1 MTLIESVPHECGG
14 NRYHG
19 VRGRPIGSCLI
30 GYARG
35 MADPA
40 SRESTPTPEE
50 QVRRLYEGAETQ
62 TAKAMEQLVGSQ
74 GFGELLARMTEN
86 LVALTKVGSDAGDL
100 VLRNLRIAGRSDIT
114 RLARQLNRTEDK
126 LELLLQRTEELHDRL
141 DEEKTERA
149 TNGAARPARAAP
161 HKS

>member
-1 MTLIESVPHECGG
+1 
-14 NRYHG
+14 
-19 VRGRPIGSCLI
+19 
-30 GYARG
+30 

-40 SRESTPTPEE
+40 AREPTATPEE

-62 TAKAMEQLVGSQ
+62 TAKAMEQLVAGQ

-86 LVALTKVGSDAGDL
+86 VVALSKVGSDVGDL

-126 LELLLQRTEELHDRL
+126 LELLLQRIEELQ
-141 DEEKTERA
+141 DELNRERVERA
-149 TNGAARPARAAP
+149 TKGAAKPVRATAR
-161 HKS
+161 KS